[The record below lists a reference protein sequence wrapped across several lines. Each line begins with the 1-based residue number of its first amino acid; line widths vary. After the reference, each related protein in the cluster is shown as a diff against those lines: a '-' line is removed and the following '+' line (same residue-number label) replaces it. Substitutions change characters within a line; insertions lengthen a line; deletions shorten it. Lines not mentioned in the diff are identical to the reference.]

1 MKNFSKFIGNMA
13 KIVTKIVE
21 VFQWVGA
28 GLILAAT
35 VCALVNPDWVGY
47 FIGYD
52 AKECC
57 GADLSVY
64 GFEIHAAVTD
74 GQIDMTALCL
84 FGIGATLILALIA
97 MIFRNLHLII
107 KKSEGRTPFQPDNVR
122 MFREI
127 GIFSIAVPVI
137 GLIMSIIARIVIGVE
152 VAEISNSFE
161 GFVIGIVVLCMTQFF
176 AHGIELEKDVDGL
189 L

>member
-1 MKNFSKFIGNMA
+1 
-13 KIVTKIVE
+13 
-21 VFQWVGA
+21 
-28 GLILAAT
+28 
-35 VCALVNPDWVGY
+35 
-47 FIGYD
+47 
-52 AKECC
+52 
-57 GADLSVY
+57 
-64 GFEIHAAVTD
+64 
-74 GQIDMTALCL
+74 
-84 FGIGATLILALIA
+84 

-127 GIFSIAVPVI
+127 GIFSIAVPAV

-161 GFVIGIVVLCMTQFF
+161 GFVIGIVVLCITQFF
-176 AHGIELEKDVDGL
+176 AHGIEIEKDVDGL

>member
-21 VFQWVGA
+21 VFQWVGS
-28 GLILAAT
+28 GLMLAAT

-47 FIGYD
+47 IIGYD

-64 GFEIHAAVTD
+64 GFEIQAAVTN
-74 GQIDMTALCL
+74 GQIDMTALFL
-84 FGIGATLILALIA
+84 FGIGATLILALMA

-107 KKSEGRTPFQPDNVR
+107 KKSEGTTPFQPDNVR

-127 GIFSIAVPVI
+127 GIYSIAVPVV
-137 GLIMSIIARIVIGVE
+137 GFVMSVIARIFIGVE
-152 VAEISNSFE
+152 VAEIANSFE
-161 GFVIGIVVLCMTQFF
+161 GFVIGIVVLCITQFF